1 MVRSTIGAHHFFVRH
16 PNPEQLSAASPAT
29 AFLDLRWNEFF
40 DKHTIDTFRPRFGN
54 LPTLVAEIFD
64 TCGRV
69 DNHPGW
75 ASHLVHLQA
84 ELKWRL
90 VKAREF
96 GWLSSL
102 ELWQLEELAKVPA
115 EKAQKIAAI
124 LNGGGFQMR
133 YEARIFAQAGA
144 LPSSLPQEKKKAD
157 AILNQLATIALQ
169 RGFVD
174 PSSEDRLLKSPTE
187 WVDDILH
194 SLQGAAQEIRVYVT
208 LVAGS
213 KLKPEELSRL
223 LMRSGFDVVAPTEW
237 TGLGL
242 PEQPVGSSV
251 IGTRVPALTHQ
262 AALGSFIRKLEP
274 VIDMLAFYMAGQ
286 APALPTK
293 GWVGKPEEQLVE
305 IQQESSGFQLVQS
318 HSRPGLLVGHA
329 LEPGTKSRFEG
340 SVSSALDLHATA
352 MRAADVRTRFLNL
365 WMALECLGSLVGHGG
380 VIQKISDLVCPI
392 VTWRKI
398 EKISRYCS
406 INIHHWR
413 RVSGTKSE
421 RSAIFPG
428 ESNSRI
434 PAGDA
439 IALLGRP
446 KDHQHLTELSRL
458 TGGHPLL
465 VFRLMEV
472 WERFRNPQRLSSSLA
487 ESRKHL
493 EWHLNR
499 IYRARN
505 LLVHSG
511 TEVPY
516 LEILCENLHYYVNTV
531 LSRVIHG
538 VSVNKGWSPA
548 DSARHWVMLGDFV
561 IQKLDKN
568 PQCLSLE
575 HLMPEWDSRSEPVHP
590 WIDWVETPPTLPSD
604 DEVAG

>member
-16 PNPEQLSAASPAT
+16 PKPEQLSAASPAT

-64 TCGRV
+64 TCGRF

-75 ASHLVHLQA
+75 AGHLGHLQD
-84 ELKWRL
+84 ELKWML
-90 VKAREF
+90 VTAREF

-102 ELWQLEELAKVPA
+102 ELWQLEELAKAPA
-115 EKAQKIAAI
+115 EKAERIASI
-124 LNGGGFQMR
+124 LCGGGFQTR
-133 YEARIFAQAGA
+133 YEARIFAQATA
-144 LPSSLPQEKKKAD
+144 RPPSLPQEKKKAD

-169 RGFVD
+169 RGVAD
-174 PSSEDRLLKSPTE
+174 PSNEDRLSKSPTE
-187 WVDDILH
+187 WVDDVLH
-194 SLQGAAQEIRVYVT
+194 SLQGPAQEIRVYVT
-208 LVAGS
+208 LVASS
-213 KLKPEELSRL
+213 KLKPEELARL
-223 LMRSGFDVVAPTEW
+223 LMRSGFDVAPPTEW

-251 IGTRVPALTHQ
+251 IGARVPALTHQ
-262 AALGSFIRKLEP
+262 AALGLIIRKLEP

-293 GWVGKPEEQLVE
+293 GWVGKPGEQLVE
-305 IQQESSGFQLVQS
+305 IQQESPGFQLVQS

-352 MRAADVRTRFLNL
+352 MTAVDVRTRFLNL
-365 WMALECLGSLVGHGG
+365 WTALECLGSLAGHGG

-398 EKISRYCS
+398 EKISRYCA
-406 INIHHWR
+406 INIHRWR
-413 RVSGTKSE
+413 QVSGTKSV
-421 RSAIFPG
+421 RSEIFPG
-428 ESNSRI
+428 ENNSRV
-434 PAGDA
+434 PVDDV
-439 IALLGRP
+439 IALLCRP
-446 KDHQHLTELSRL
+446 KGHPHLAELGRL
-458 TGGHPLL
+458 TGGHTLL

-472 WERFRNPQRLSSSLA
+472 WERFRNPHRLSSSLTA
-487 ESRKHL
+487 SRQHL

-511 TEVPY
+511 KEVPY
-516 LEILCENLHYYVNTV
+516 LETLCENLHYYVNTV

-538 VSVNKGWSPA
+538 VSVNKGWSPT

-568 PQCLSLE
+568 PGSLALE
-575 HLMPEWDSRSEPVHP
+575 HLMPDWDSSSEPVHP
-590 WIDWVETPPTLPSD
+590 WMDRVETPITPPP
-604 DEVAG
+604 AGGEAA